1 MNSTDAATSI
11 GERQKWD
18 DYYAALPMVEID
30 DATRAFGEDLA
41 TRIGELLPPDG
52 RVLEAGCGAGWQSLV
67 LAQAGKQRL
76 TLMDFSAEALNYAKR
91 AFAKH
96 DLAADFV
103 CQDVFAPGAPE
114 YDLVFNA
121 GVLEHYD
128 FDQQVAFL
136 RGMASRSRRYVIAL
150 VPNRQCYWYWMWR
163 LHRSSRGGWPFGKE
177 MPMADMSAAFEAA
190 GLRFLGHWHG
200 GEKWSE
206 FYITDL
212 DGMDDRLRD
221 ELLAIHRS
229 PVIPKENRAYLVA
242 ALGCKDETTGVPA
255 CWTRGAA
262 SNEFAI
268 DRLTAAMADATA
280 ATVAAE
286 HRRKQV
292 ETAMA
297 EAERRWRREL
307 ADEKDAAA
315 ALADE
320 LESVKRTRSYR
331 VMQSL
336 ERVRLALA
344 PRGTLRDKTLKAGW
358 KSLHGDFAYLRRLSP
373 AATCR
378 SAAQRAGLWLVPCGS
393 LRERCLRK
401 ASHKAH
407 RARCRVV
414 SQPGMD
420 LAEVLR
426 QTEGRKGIVIYP
438 PFIDWNWMR
447 QRPHQL
453 MAQFAAAG
461 YLSLF
466 CSPKVRSD
474 MFRGFKRLDERLYLC
489 DSLDSLCDLP
499 NPVLLTS
506 WTGHW
511 QTIKRFRSPLVIYD
525 YLDDLSV
532 SSKDGVPDER
542 KLELHR
548 KLATRSEIV
557 LATARRL
564 YEEMRGLRRDVLYC
578 PNGADYD
585 HFHLTSPLPAPSDMA
600 EVVESGK
607 PIIGY
612 YGALARWFDYALLA
626 EAARVYHNFE
636 FVLIGPN
643 FDRTLMRQPLA
654 KLPNVHWL
662 GQKPYEELPAYL
674 HYFSAAT
681 IPFVINDI
689 TKATSPVKLFEY
701 MAGGK
706 PIVTTDMP
714 ECREY
719 PCVMVARNAPE
730 YVAMLD
736 EAVCRGS
743 WESHRQALDREAKSN
758 TWDVRAR
765 QILDQVERIITQTK
779 LQSA

>member
-1 MNSTDAATSI
+1 MSTTDAAAAI

-18 DYYAALPMVEID
+18 DYYATLPMVEID
-30 DATRAFGEDLA
+30 DATRAFGKDLA
-41 TRIGELLPPDG
+41 GRIGELLPPDG
-52 RVLEAGCGAGWQSLV
+52 KVLEAGCGAGWQSLV
-67 LAQAGKQRL
+67 LAQAGKQHL
-76 TLMDFSAEALNYAKR
+76 TLMDFSAEALNYARR
-91 AFAKH
+91 AFARH
-96 DLAADFV
+96 GLSADFV
-103 CQDVFAPGAPE
+103 CQDVFAPGEPE

-121 GVLEHYD
+121 GVLEHYH
-128 FDQQVAFL
+128 FDEQVAFL
-136 RGMASRSRRYVIAL
+136 RGMASRSRKYVIAL

-163 LHRSSRGGWPFGKE
+163 LHRSARGAWPFGKE
-177 MPMADMSAAFEAA
+177 MPMADLSAAFEAA
-190 GLRFLGHWHG
+190 GMEFLGHWHG

-212 DGMDDRLRD
+212 DGLDDRLRE
-221 ELLAIHRS
+221 ELLAVHRS

-242 ALGCKDETTGVPA
+242 ALGCKDQSSSVPA
-255 CWTRGAA
+255 CWTKDVPA
-262 SNEFAI
+262 SDFVV
-268 DRLTAAMADATA
+268 DQLTAAVADAMA
-280 ATVAAE
+280 ASVAAE
-286 HRRKQV
+286 HHRKQAEAAIV
-292 ETAMA
+292 ETEQRCRRQLA
-297 EAERRWRREL
+297 E
-307 ADEKDAAA
+307 EKDAAA

-320 LESVKRTRSYR
+320 LETIKGSRGYQALQRFRRVKAR
-331 VMQSL
+331 
-336 ERVRLALA
+336 LA
-344 PRGTLRDKTLKAGW
+344 PRGSLREKIFKVGW
-358 KSLHGDFAYLRRLSP
+358 KSLHGDFGYLRRLSP
-373 AATCR
+373 AKTCR
-378 SAAQRAGLWLVPCGS
+378 AAAQRVGLWLAPSGS

-401 ASHKAH
+401 ASQRVHH
-407 RARCRVV
+407 ARCRVAGP
-414 SQPGMD
+414 SGMD

-426 QTEGRKGIVIYP
+426 RTEDRKGIVIYP

-466 CSPKVRSD
+466 CSPKVRAD
-474 MFRGFKRLDERLYLC
+474 LFRGFLRLDERLYLC
-489 DSLDSLCDLP
+489 DSLESLCGLP
-499 NPVLLTS
+499 NPILLTS

-511 QTIKRFRSPLVIYD
+511 ETIKRFRSPVVIYD

-532 SSKDGVPDER
+532 SSKDGVPDPR

-564 YEEMRGLRRDVLYC
+564 YGEMRRLRPDVLYC
-578 PNGADYD
+578 PNAADYE
-585 HFHLTSPLPAPSDMA
+585 HFHVTSPPPVPSDMA
-600 EVVESGK
+600 DMVQSGR
-607 PIIGY
+607 PIVGY
-612 YGALARWFDYALLA
+612 YGALARWFDYELLA
-626 EAARVYHNFE
+626 HAARAHHNFE

-654 KLPNVHWL
+654 TLPNVHWL
-662 GQKPYEELPAYL
+662 GQKRYEELPAYL
-674 HYFSAAT
+674 HCFTVAT

-689 TKATSPVKLFEY
+689 TKSTSPVKLFEY

-736 EAVCRGS
+736 EAVCRGG
-743 WESHRQALDREAKSN
+743 WESYRQALDREAKNN
-758 TWDVRAR
+758 TWDVRSR
-765 QILDQVERIITQTK
+765 QILDQVERITQTK